1 MEDHILEYWQAIQE
15 GTENV
20 GKWVRLL
27 YAKIVASLEDGTYIF
42 DGQKAAR
49 AIRFVERYIRHN
61 KGPLAPKRLK
71 LSLWQKAFLS
81 ILYGVVDQDGYRHFR
96 EVLLVVGRKMGKT
109 LLAAAIM
116 AYEAYLDGEFGS
128 EIYCVA
134 PKLEQSDL
142 VYAAFEFSMEQSP
155 ELKRRTEKRKR
166 GYNIP
171 SKNAT
176 VRKVAFSEKKADGFS
191 PMLTVCDEL
200 AAWPAQRGLR
210 QYEVMV
216 SGTGAR
222 NEPITLGISS
232 SGYVDDGIYDELF
245 KRGTRFLQ
253 GDGRE
258 TRLLPV
264 LYTIDDIE
272 LWDDLEELRKSLPG
286 LGVSVKETFI
296 RDQIEIAR
304 ESLSKK
310 AEFLTKFCNIKQN
323 SSQAW
328 LPSHVVTAAGGE
340 PLSLDTFRSSYCVV
354 GIDLSQTR
362 DLTACVAIIERDGEL
377 YVFAQFFLPSGRLEA
392 AIARDGIPYD
402 IYVERGLL
410 TLSGDNFVDYKDCYN
425 WVTNLVQDYE
435 ILPLKIGYDR
445 YSAQYLVNDL
455 KAFGFQTDD
464 VYQGDNLWPVIEE
477 TRGLIEDGKVHI
489 GDNDLLKIHLLNSA
503 VQMNIQRG
511 RGRLVKVAATEHID
525 GAAALLDAMT
535 VRQKWAGEIG
545 EQLRNKRERT
555 A

>member
-1 MEDHILEYWQAIQE
+1 MENHILEYWQAIQK
-15 GTENV
+15 GTESV

-27 YAKIVASLEDGTYIF
+27 YEKIVAGMEDGTYIF
-42 DGQKAAR
+42 DVQKAAR
-49 AIRFVERYIRHN
+49 AIRFIERYIRHN

-81 ILYGVVDQDGYRHFR
+81 ILYGVVDQDGYRQFR

-253 GDGRE
+253 GDSRE

-340 PLSLDTFRSSYCVV
+340 PLSLDNFRSSYCVV

-362 DLTACVAIIERDGEL
+362 DLTACVAVIERDGEL
-377 YVFAQFFLPSGRLEA
+377 YVFAQFFLPAGRLDA

-425 WVTNLVQDYE
+425 WVTNLVEDYE

-455 KAFGFQTDD
+455 KAYGFQTDD

>member
-81 ILYGVVDQDGYRHFR
+81 ILYGVVDQDGYRQFR

-232 SGYVDDGIYDELF
+232 SGYVDD
-245 KRGTRFLQ
+245 
-253 GDGRE
+253 
-258 TRLLPV
+258 
-264 LYTIDDIE
+264 
-272 LWDDLEELRKSLPG
+272 
-286 LGVSVKETFI
+286 
-296 RDQIEIAR
+296 
-304 ESLSKK
+304 
-310 AEFLTKFCNIKQN
+310 
-323 SSQAW
+323 
-328 LPSHVVTAAGGE
+328 
-340 PLSLDTFRSSYCVV
+340 
-354 GIDLSQTR
+354 
-362 DLTACVAIIERDGEL
+362 
-377 YVFAQFFLPSGRLEA
+377 
-392 AIARDGIPYD
+392 
-402 IYVERGLL
+402 
-410 TLSGDNFVDYKDCYN
+410 
-425 WVTNLVQDYE
+425 
-435 ILPLKIGYDR
+435 
-445 YSAQYLVNDL
+445 
-455 KAFGFQTDD
+455 
-464 VYQGDNLWPVIEE
+464 
-477 TRGLIEDGKVHI
+477 
-489 GDNDLLKIHLLNSA
+489 
-503 VQMNIQRG
+503 
-511 RGRLVKVAATEHID
+511 
-525 GAAALLDAMT
+525 
-535 VRQKWAGEIG
+535 EIG
-545 EQLRNKRERT
+545 R
-555 A
+555 AHV

>member
-1 MEDHILEYWQAIQE
+1 MENHILAYYRAIQDGSE
-15 GTENV
+15 TA

-27 YAKIVASLEDGTYIF
+27 YDRIVAGIESGEYLF
-42 DGQKAAR
+42 DIQKAAR
-49 AIRFVERYIRHN
+49 AIRFIERYMRHN
-61 KGPLAPKRLK
+61 KGPEAPKRLC

-81 ILYGVVDQDGYRHFR
+81 VLYGIVDPDGFRVFR

-109 LLAAAIM
+109 LLAASIM

-142 VYAAFEFSMEQSP
+142 VYAAFEFSMEHSP

-176 VRKVAFSEKKADGFS
+176 VRKVAFSEKKADGFN

-222 NEPITLGISS
+222 NEPITLSISS

-245 KRGTRFLQ
+245 KRGTRFLN
-253 GDGRE
+253 GDSRE
-258 TRLLPV
+258 KRLLPV
-264 LYTIDDIE
+264 LYTIDDVDR
-272 LWDDLEELRKSLPG
+272 WDDLEELRKSLPG
-286 LGVSVKETFI
+286 LGVSVKERFVL
-296 RDQIEIAR
+296 DQIEIAR

-323 SSQAW
+323 SAQAW
-328 LPSHVVTAAGGE
+328 LPAHVVMGSAGT
-340 PLSLDTFRSSYCVV
+340 PLQMEDFRSSYCVV

-362 DLTACVAIIERDGEL
+362 DLTACVAVIEREGEL
-377 YVFAQFFLPSGRLEA
+377 YVFAQFFLPAGRLNEA
-392 AIARDGIPYD
+392 MARDGVPYD
-402 IYVERGLL
+402 IYVARGLL
-410 TLSGDNFVDYKDCYN
+410 TLSGESFVDYSDCYA
-425 WVTNLVQDYE
+425 WVTRLVQQYE
-435 ILPLKIGYDR
+435 ILPLKVGYDR
-445 YSAQYLVNDL
+445 YSSQYLVNDL
-455 KAFGFQTDD
+455 KAFGFQVDD
-464 VYQGDNLWPVIEE
+464 VYQGDNLWPIIEE
-477 TRGLIEDGKVHI
+477 TRGLMEDGKIHI

-503 VQMNIQRG
+503 VQMSVQRG
-511 RGRLVKVAATEHID
+511 RGRLVKVAANEHID

-545 EQLRNKRERT
+545 EQLRNKRKK
-555 A
+555 AV

>member
-1 MEDHILEYWQAIQE
+1 MENHILEYWQAIQK
-15 GTENV
+15 GTESV

-81 ILYGVVDQDGYRHFR
+81 ILYGVVDQDGYRQFR

-253 GDGRE
+253 GDSRE

>member
-1 MEDHILEYWQAIQE
+1 MENHILEYWQAIQK
-15 GTENV
+15 GTESV

-27 YAKIVASLEDGTYIF
+27 YEKIVAGMEDGTYIF
-42 DGQKAAR
+42 DVQKADR
-49 AIRFVERYIRHN
+49 AIRFIERYIRHN

-81 ILYGVVDQDGYRHFR
+81 ILYGVVDQDGYRQFR

-116 AYEAYLDGEFGS
+116 AYETYLDGEFGS

-253 GDGRE
+253 GDSRE

-340 PLSLDTFRSSYCVV
+340 PLSLDNFRSSYCVV

-362 DLTACVAIIERDGEL
+362 DLTACVAVIERDGEL
-377 YVFAQFFLPSGRLEA
+377 YVFAQFFLPAGRLDA

-425 WVTNLVQDYE
+425 WVTNLVEDYE

-455 KAFGFQTDD
+455 KAYGFQTDD

>member
-81 ILYGVVDQDGYRHFR
+81 ILYGVVDQDGYRQFR

-253 GDGRE
+253 GDSRE

-340 PLSLDTFRSSYCVV
+340 PLSLDNFRSSYCVV

-362 DLTACVAIIERDGEL
+362 DLTACVAVIERDGEL
-377 YVFAQFFLPSGRLEA
+377 YVFAQFFLPAGRLDA

-425 WVTNLVQDYE
+425 WVTNLVEDYE

>member
-1 MEDHILEYWQAIQE
+1 MENHILEYWQAIQK
-15 GTENV
+15 GTESV

-27 YAKIVASLEDGTYIF
+27 YEKIVAGMEDGTYIF
-42 DGQKAAR
+42 DVQKAAR
-49 AIRFVERYIRHN
+49 AIRFIERYIRHN

-81 ILYGVVDQDGYRHFR
+81 ILYGVVDQDGYRQFR

-253 GDGRE
+253 GDSRE

-340 PLSLDTFRSSYCVV
+340 PLSLDNFRSSYCVV

-377 YVFAQFFLPSGRLEA
+377 YVFAQFFLPAGRLDA

-425 WVTNLVQDYE
+425 WVTNLVEDYE

-455 KAFGFQTDD
+455 KAYGFQTDD

-535 VRQKWAGEIG
+535 VRQKWAGDIG

>member
-81 ILYGVVDQDGYRHFR
+81 ILYGVVDQDGYRQFR

-253 GDGRE
+253 GDSRE

-455 KAFGFQTDD
+455 KAYGFQTDD

-535 VRQKWAGEIG
+535 VRQKWAGDIG

>member
-1 MEDHILEYWQAIQE
+1 MENHILAYYQAIQD
-15 GTENV
+15 GTEVV

-27 YAKIVASLEDGTYIF
+27 YERIVADLEAGRYLF
-42 DGQKAAR
+42 DPQKAAR
-49 AIRFVERYIRHN
+49 AIRFVERFIRHN

-71 LSLWQKAFLS
+71 LSLWQKAFFS
-81 ILYGVVDQDGYRHFR
+81 VLYGCVDAQGLRIYR

-109 LLAAAIM
+109 LLAAAIL

-134 PKLEQSDL
+134 PKLDQSDL
-142 VYAAFEFSMEQSP
+142 VYAAFEFSMQRSP
-155 ELKRRTEKRKR
+155 ELAKRTEKRKR

-171 SKNAT
+171 STNTT
-176 VRKVAFSEKKADGFS
+176 VRKVAFSEKKADGYS

-222 NEPITLGISS
+222 QEPITLGISS
-232 SGYVDDGIYDELF
+232 SGYVDEGIYDELF
-245 KRGTRFLQ
+245 KRGTRFLN
-253 GDGRE
+253 GDSRE
-258 TRLLPV
+258 KRLLTV
-264 LYTIDDIE
+264 LYTIDDINR
-272 LWDDLEELRKSLPG
+272 WDDLQELRKSLPG
-286 LGVSVKETFI
+286 LGVSVSEDFI
-296 RDQIEIAR
+296 LGQIDIAQ

-328 LPSHVVTAAGGE
+328 LPAHVVEAASGA
-340 PLSLDTFRSSYCVV
+340 PLRLEDFRSSYCVV

-362 DLTACVAIIERDGEL
+362 DLTAAVAVIEREGEL
-377 YVFAQFFLPSGRLEA
+377 YVFAQFFLPAGRLEEC
-392 AIARDGIPYD
+392 IARDGLPYD

-410 TLSGDNFVDYKDCYN
+410 TLSGESFVDYMDFYC
-425 WVTNLVQDYE
+425 WVVSLVEKYDV
-435 ILPLKIGYDR
+435 LPLNVGYDR

-455 KAFGFQTDD
+455 KTYGFQTDD

-477 TRGLIEDGKVHI
+477 TRGMIEEGRVHI
-489 GDNDLLKIHLLNSA
+489 GDNDLLKVHLLNSA
-503 VQMNIQRG
+503 IQMNVQRG
-511 RGRLVKVAATEHID
+511 RGRLVKVAVGEHID

-535 VRQKWAGEIG
+535 VRQKWAAEIG
-545 EQLRNKRERT
+545 AQLKNLRKKEV
-555 A
+555 

>member
-1 MEDHILEYWQAIQE
+1 MENHILEYWQAIQK
-15 GTENV
+15 GTESV

-27 YAKIVASLEDGTYIF
+27 YEKIVAGMEDGTYIF
-42 DGQKAAR
+42 DVQKAAR
-49 AIRFVERYIRHN
+49 AIRFIERYIRHN

-81 ILYGVVDQDGYRHFR
+81 ILYGVVDQDGYRQFR

-253 GDGRE
+253 GDSRE

-455 KAFGFQTDD
+455 KAYGFQTDD

-535 VRQKWAGEIG
+535 VRQKWAGDIG

>member
-1 MEDHILEYWQAIQE
+1 MENHILEYWQAIQK
-15 GTENV
+15 GTESV

-27 YAKIVASLEDGTYIF
+27 YEKIVAGMEDGTYIF
-42 DGQKAAR
+42 DVQKADR
-49 AIRFVERYIRHN
+49 AIRFIERYIRHN

-81 ILYGVVDQDGYRHFR
+81 ILYGVVDQDGYRQFR

-253 GDGRE
+253 GDSRE

-340 PLSLDTFRSSYCVV
+340 PLSLDNFRSSYCVV

-362 DLTACVAIIERDGEL
+362 DLTACVAVIERDGEL
-377 YVFAQFFLPSGRLEA
+377 YVFAQFFLPAGRLDA

-425 WVTNLVQDYE
+425 WVTNLVEDYE

-455 KAFGFQTDD
+455 KAYGFQTDD

>member
-81 ILYGVVDQDGYRHFR
+81 ILYGVVDQDGYRQFR

-253 GDGRE
+253 GDSRE

-340 PLSLDTFRSSYCVV
+340 PLSLDNFRSSYCVV

-362 DLTACVAIIERDGEL
+362 DLTACVAVIERDGEL
-377 YVFAQFFLPSGRLEA
+377 YVFAQFFLPAGRLDA

-425 WVTNLVQDYE
+425 WVTNLVEDYE

-455 KAFGFQTDD
+455 KAYGFQTDD